1 MVVVVVVVAVCG
13 SGGGAGGKPLKEYIR
28 LKVVLLADCLMPLL
42 YHYSWQ
48 IKDLT

>member
-1 MVVVVVVVAVCG
+1 MVVAVC
-13 SGGGAGGKPLKEYIR
+13 GGGAGGKPLKEYTR